1 MIARSKQELTG
12 TRYGVPPLRS
22 RSLRKKNPMI
32 TIAVDAMGGDHAPR
46 PEVEGSVLAVQEY
59 GVRVLL
65 VGQPNVIRAELARH
79 SRPTVPI
86 EIVPAS
92 EVITMEDHPAQ
103 AFRRKKDSSVHVG
116 ARLVKDQVA
125 DGFVSAGNTGAVM
138 TTAKFIMGTLSSVDR
153 VALAAPFPNARGG
166 VSVLLDVGANVDSK
180 PEHLLQFG
188 VMGEI
193 YYRVTFGSR
202 KPRVGLL
209 SVGEEETKG
218 NELTRAVY
226 DRLKALPVHFVGNV
240 EGGDLFSG
248 KVDVI
253 VCDGFVGNIAL
264 KICEGLAMEVV
275 KFLRKTYKSSF
286 ASQVGYLLSKGA
298 MKGIRQTM
306 DYSEY
311 GGAPLLGVRGVCVIG
326 HGRSNANA
334 VKNAI
339 RVAAGL
345 ARGRINERIEQEL
358 SLTQVKA

>member
-1 MIARSKQELTG
+1 
-12 TRYGVPPLRS
+12 
-22 RSLRKKNPMI
+22 MI

-46 PEVEGSVLAVQEY
+46 PEVEGSVRAAEEY

-65 VGQPNVIRAELARH
+65 VGQPQVIRPVLA
-79 SRPTVPI
+79 SFAKPALPI
-86 EIVPAS
+86 DIASAS

-116 ARLVKDQVA
+116 MRLVKEGKA
-125 DGFVSAGNTGAVM
+125 DAVVSAGNTGAVM
-138 TTAKFIMGTLSSVDR
+138 TAAKFILGTLESVDR
-153 VALAAPFPNARGG
+153 VALAAPFPNAKGG
-166 VSVLLDVGANVDSK
+166 VSVLLDVGANVDSR

-193 YYRVTFGSR
+193 YYRLTFGSR

-209 SVGEEETKG
+209 SVGEEEIKG

-226 DRLKALPVHFVGNV
+226 DRFKALPVQFVGNV
-240 EGGDLFSG
+240 EGNDLFSG

-264 KICEGLAMEVV
+264 KICEALAMEIV
-275 KFLRKTYKSSF
+275 KFLRKSFKSSV
-286 ASQVGYLLSKGA
+286 ASQLGYLFSKGA
-298 MKGIRQTM
+298 LKGIKRTM

-345 ARGRINERIEQEL
+345 ARARVNEKIEEEL
-358 SLTQVKA
+358 SLTRAEA

>member
-1 MIARSKQELTG
+1 
-12 TRYGVPPLRS
+12 
-22 RSLRKKNPMI
+22 MI

-46 PEVEGSVLAVQEY
+46 PEVEGSVLATREY

-79 SRPTVPI
+79 ASPAIPI

-103 AFRRKKDSSVHVG
+103 AFRRKKDSSVHVA
-116 ARLVKDQVA
+116 ARLVKDGKA
-125 DGFVSAGNTGAVM
+125 DALVSAGNTGAVM
-138 TTAKFIMGTLSSVDR
+138 TASRFILGTLASVDR
-153 VALAAPFPNARGG
+153 VALAAPFPNAKGG

-180 PEHLLQFG
+180 PEHLLQFA

-193 YYRVTFGSR
+193 YYRMTFGSR

-209 SVGEEETKG
+209 SIGEEEMKG

-226 DRLKALPVHFVGNV
+226 ERLKKLPVHFVGNV
-240 EGGDLFSG
+240 EGSDLFSG
-248 KVDVI
+248 KVDVL

-264 KICEGLAMEVV
+264 KICEGLAMEIV
-275 KFLRKTYKSSF
+275 KFLRKTYKGSW
-286 ASQVGYLLSKGA
+286 ASQLGYLLSRGA
-298 MKGIRQTM
+298 LKGIKRTM

-345 ARGRINERIEQEL
+345 ARARVNEKIEQEL
-358 SLTQVKA
+358 SLVHATA

>member
-1 MIARSKQELTG
+1 
-12 TRYGVPPLRS
+12 
-22 RSLRKKNPMI
+22 MI

-46 PEVEGSVLAVQEY
+46 PEVEGSVLAAREY

-65 VGQPNVIRAELARH
+65 VGQPNVVRAELTRH
-79 SRPTVPI
+79 SRPAVPI

-116 ARLVKDQVA
+116 ARLVQERKA
-125 DGFVSAGNTGAVM
+125 DAFVSAGNTGAVM
-138 TTAKFIMGTLSSVDR
+138 TAAKFIMGTLPSVDR

-226 DRLKALPVHFVGNV
+226 DRLKALPMHFVGNV

-264 KICEGLAMEVV
+264 KICEGLAMEIV

-298 MKGIRQTM
+298 MKGIRQKM
-306 DYSEY
+306 DYAEY

-345 ARGRINERIEQEL
+345 ARARVNERIEQEL

>member
-1 MIARSKQELTG
+1 
-12 TRYGVPPLRS
+12 
-22 RSLRKKNPMI
+22 MI

-46 PEVEGSVLAVQEY
+46 PEVEGSVLAAQEY
-59 GVRVLL
+59 GVRVML
-65 VGQPNVIRAELARH
+65 VGQPDVIRAELARH
-79 SRPTVPI
+79 SRPSVAI
-86 EIVPAS
+86 DIVPAT

-116 ARLVKDQVA
+116 QRLVKNDQA
-125 DGFVSAGNTGAVM
+125 DAFVSAGNTGAVM
-138 TTAKFIMGTLSSVDR
+138 TAAKFILGTLPSVDR
-153 VALAAPFPNARGG
+153 AALAAPFPNAKGG
-166 VSVLLDVGANVDSK
+166 VSVMLDVGANVDSK

-209 SVGEEETKG
+209 SVGEEEIKG

-226 DRLKALPVHFVGNV
+226 ERLKALPVHFVGNV

-264 KICEGLAMEVV
+264 KICEGLAMEIV

-298 MKGIRQTM
+298 MKGIKQKM

-334 VKNAI
+334 MKNAI

-345 ARGRINERIEQEL
+345 ARARVNERIEQEL
-358 SLTQVKA
+358 SLTSVRA

>member
-1 MIARSKQELTG
+1 
-12 TRYGVPPLRS
+12 
-22 RSLRKKNPMI
+22 MI

-46 PEVEGSVLAVQEY
+46 PELEGSVLAAREY
-59 GVRVLL
+59 DVRTASGRSARL
-65 VGQPNVIRAELARH
+65 IRTQLARLPKSH
-79 SRPTVPI
+79 RPM

-103 AFRRKKDSSVHVG
+103 AFRRKKDSSIHVA
-116 ARLVKDQVA
+116 ARLVKEGLA

-138 TTAKFIMGTLSSVDR
+138 TTAKFILGTLESVDR

-180 PEHLLQFG
+180 PDHLLQFG

-193 YYRVTFGSR
+193 YYRLTFGSR

-209 SVGEEETKG
+209 SIGEEEIKG

-226 DRLKALPVHFVGNV
+226 DRFKALPVHFVGNV

-264 KICEGLAMEVV
+264 KICESLAMEIV
-275 KFLRKTYKSSF
+275 KFLRKTYKSSW
-286 ASQVGYLLSKGA
+286 SSKLGYAFSKGA
-298 MKGIRQTM
+298 FKGIKQTM
-306 DYSEY
+306 DYAEY
-311 GGAPLLGVRGVCVIG
+311 GGAPLLGVRGVCVIA

-334 VKNAI
+334 MKNAI

-345 ARGRINERIEQEL
+345 AKAHVNEKIEQEL
-358 SLTQVKA
+358 SLTHAKA